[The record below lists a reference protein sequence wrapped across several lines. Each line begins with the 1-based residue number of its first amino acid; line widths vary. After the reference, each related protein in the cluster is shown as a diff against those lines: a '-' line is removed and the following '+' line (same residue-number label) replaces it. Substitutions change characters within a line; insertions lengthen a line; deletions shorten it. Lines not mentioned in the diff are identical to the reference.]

1 MLSDKFDDI
10 IITIEKIYWRRERKE
25 EMKRWKRWIA
35 LSLAVCMIIPG
46 NGGMMAENIGTVQ
59 AAEIMDDTEPVNDTD
74 LVDDTTPVDNTDPAD
89 DTIPVDNTD
98 SVEDTGIVE
107 ESQEPANEVQP
118 VADTASELEAGLSV
132 EARYSSNH
140 IRWTAVTDATG
151 YNVLRSDTADGE
163 YSTLNSSA
171 LTTCDYVDETA
182 GTDTQYFYKL
192 EAIVGE
198 ETRTSAPVQDT
209 YATGVEAVWAHA
221 EDQMHYDFTT
231 SEAGTGFDG
240 TRMVTATTEEVDR
253 VKALTEATV
262 LLSFKPE
269 NVAGTTRE
277 SILNIKNSST
287 TTATATGSNSKN
299 AANCV
304 GFFKDG
310 INGVRYDFGYGL
322 RAAFKVLAAEGWT
335 TFAMVNK
342 TFTSGYNILHSGNG
356 SRAPEVEGY
365 GSANFNGFVSK
376 LTGIDQIT
384 IGAALN
390 GENTV
395 VPFTG
400 NIAYVTITDEVMSQ
414 AEIDGYTKA
423 VTDMLNQA
431 DAPVTVEASVK
442 ASYDSVTVSW
452 NMVKNADGYRVYR
465 VLDGVETEV
474 TTEKLG
480 ADVLSFQDTTVEKE
494 KTYSYIVK
502 AYSGETLL
510 TASEAAADSA
520 AVGMEALKAHAAL
533 SKEFADGDDQVFD
546 GTRAV
551 DVNESAEQV
560 HKVDTGSII
569 IRFKAASDGTT
580 GVLLETKDSAIAS
593 SSGMGTGADRTTI
606 FLKDNNRNL
615 RFVYKHTAA
624 ALAGPNPFTDGE
636 WHMAIISCN
645 PEGKYMRLTIDG
657 VEVWS
662 NTVASNKGMF
672 AKQGKL
678 DQVTIGAQKNAD
690 GTIANG
696 FKGEISQVIVTD
708 EILSDA
714 DAIEISREG
723 YSGKE
728 RPGSAIAE
736 MFNTAADNSWVFTG
750 GSAVQ
755 GGYDQ
760 TEGIRNYIGQFEE
773 YVRWTKSVTEYGRQR
788 YTINMGKTGRTLKE
802 IAANYETLVALYQ
815 PKAAAYMV
823 GEEDYRQGEA
833 GLNQFKA
840 DLKTFIDKSLALK
853 ENNGGFAVIQKPF
866 ASKEESDNAL
876 IQTYCEAVDSVV
888 GTYAQD
894 SAKYSHIVVVD
905 HFSQT
910 NNNDF
915 KTNKLNADGKLNG
928 KGHLEVGRQFSE
940 ATFGSS
946 AGYPG
951 TGVTLN
957 LVKEEQAE
965 QYLDVQPVI
974 TAGDTSLQV
983 TIPEGNG
990 TAWKYELDMDG
1001 TVVSGNA
1008 ASNSFEISGL
1018 AQGKSYVLKLQSQDG
1033 QKQLVTMKGV
1043 IQAGSPAE
1051 KNVPVVDAKQQALLD
1066 KMESKDSMTWLFM
1079 GDSITHAA
1087 LWTFGYDGIAQS
1099 FEKYLKDELG
1109 RTDDVVI
1116 NTAVSG
1122 ATTGSTLLT
1131 IDQRLKK
1138 YTPDVVSIMLGTN
1151 DAANNTDTASYKT
1164 NLETIIAEIK
1174 KINPEATI
1182 ILRSP
1187 TPFWGYGVRD
1197 TNVLTCISEMQE
1209 VAEANNL
1216 IYVDQFTDVQEAIT
1230 TYPWM
1235 KGTGT
1240 QFLFGNT
1247 LHPGVN
1253 GHLVMTRQFI
1263 RGCGLWTEDSP
1274 INNLF
1279 YQMPITSQ
1287 DNTTVPE
1294 LQNGASQIGLSV
1306 AKLKEASGLEIGQVI
1321 LKATSKTSGQSYEI
1335 SVKAGEEYAVLK
1347 NLPGNT
1353 TYDTEVSAYL
1363 KNEAKV
1369 VSFAAQEVT
1378 LTDDAVIS
1386 FDVLLS
1392 NEKAKDLTVG
1402 AEVGTFRV
1410 GGMAPEGEYTYELC
1424 AGEGNRD
1431 NQKFTIEGETLKIK
1445 EALEEG
1451 STYQIRVKA
1460 IGQEASAEAAFEI
1473 YAVGKGLIFEKSNME
1488 ITTGN
1493 PVDLTNEDYAEKLFG
1508 LTEGT
1513 IIVQYTSESDFIVQT
1528 LFSIAN
1534 GTTGNNN
1541 RHAHVYIK
1549 PDGTLGCEIRNDSSL
1564 NYGFSA
1570 ANAVKADY
1578 KGKAAKNTIALKADK
1593 ENNEYKLFANG
1604 KLVKTVD
1611 AVALGGFKFADA
1623 VTGLDTVQIGA
1634 TKRGGASQYT
1644 FAGTVHDIKV
1654 YETALSDEELI
1665 EATKV
1670 TEFKELQQIFH
1681 KEDGTGANY
1690 FRIPSLLTLK
1700 SGVVISAVD
1709 ARFGG
1714 THDSPN
1720 NIDIA
1725 VSRSDNGGKT
1735 WSAPELVFHYEDF
1748 ADTAL
1753 ELPVGS
1759 GVRVN
1764 ESASFIDPVMIQ
1776 DEETGR
1782 VFLISDAMAAGYGSP
1797 QAVSGSGYKEIDGQ
1811 KYLKLKKTGDT
1822 DYHYTVR
1829 ENRVIYDDRTNT
1841 ATEYSL
1847 NENFEIL
1854 KNGELQT
1861 VKQKSSRYEPT
1872 GTTPA
1877 IVTDVTDKDVAMN
1890 IMYADAVF
1898 KALPTTWLYMKY
1910 SDDDGNTWS
1919 DPILLNDMVKS
1930 EESRILVVGPGRGTQ
1945 IKNGEHKGRLI
1956 VPVYDNAKSG
1966 IIYSD
1971 DHGTTWN
1978 YAEGPNTSAAAMS
1991 ETQIVE
1997 MPDGSLR
2004 VYARS
2009 NNSKIASAVSVDGG
2023 ETWSA
2028 AEYVPGLTQPGW
2040 GSQLSVI
2047 RYGELVE
2054 GKPAIILSS
2063 PAGVGSYRKDGRI
2076 KIGLITDTGKTG
2088 VEKYDIQWKYD
2099 YSVDATNV
2107 GYAYSCLTELPNQN
2121 IGVLYEKYDSYNPAE
2136 LQTQNAMKYEEL
2148 SFSDLMGGDAARV
2161 TTAAVGNGKVSETN
2175 IVLAGSEVTIQ
2186 AVPDENYEFVK
2197 WINADGETVSSE
2209 AEYTFTAEKDIT
2221 LSAVFR
2227 DMTSEPELNKTA
2239 LEERIAALKA
2249 VALSNMTTDS
2259 SKKFEAL
2266 IAKAEEILAN
2276 AQTQEELDA
2285 QLKALENAEELL
2297 EERGDVKELNSL
2309 VEEYQKLKKEDYP
2322 EAVWA
2327 AFEKVLNQAK
2337 EAAADNSNLNQSDV
2351 DAQEKA
2357 LLAAFEELKKGSD
2370 KPTEEPKPDK
2380 PTEEP
2385 KPDKPAEEPKP
2396 DKPADSSEPSK
2407 SDTSEKQNNAATANT
2422 ASNGNTT
2429 NTANAAN
2436 TGDTANTAV
2445 YLFLMAAVSLGFVL
2459 LLMRKRSRKF

>member
-1 MLSDKFDDI
+1 M
-10 IITIEKIYWRRERKE
+10 R
-25 EMKRWKRWIA
+25 RWKRWIA

-46 NGGMMAENIGTVQ
+46 NAGMMTGSIDTVQ
-59 AAEIMDDTEPVNDTD
+59 AAEIMDDTDLADDADLVDDTNPVNHTDPVNDTD
-74 LVDDTTPVDNTDPAD
+74 LVDDTTPA
-89 DTIPVDNTD
+89 DNTD
-98 SVEDTGIVE
+98 SAKDTEIVGE
-107 ESQEPANEVQP
+107 LQQPANEVQP
-118 VADTASELEAGLSV
+118 VAETASQLEAGLNV

-151 YNVLRSDTADGE
+151 YNVLRSDAADGE
-163 YSTLNSSA
+163 YRKLNDSP
-171 LTTCDYVDETA
+171 LTACDYVDETA
-182 GTDTQYFYKL
+182 GTGTQYFYKL
-192 EAIVGE
+192 EAMVGE

-209 YATGVEAVWAHA
+209 YPTGTEAVRAHA
-221 EDQMHYDFTT
+221 AAQMHYDFTT
-231 SEAGTGFDG
+231 SEAGTAFDG
-240 TRMVTATTEEVDR
+240 NRMVTATTEEVDR

-262 LLSFKPE
+262 LLSFKPGD
-269 NVAGTTRE
+269 VAGTARE
-277 SILNIKNSST
+277 EILSIKNTST
-287 TTATATGSNSKN
+287 TTPVSGNN
-299 AANCV
+299 PANCV
-304 GFFKDG
+304 GFFKNGNNG
-310 INGVRYDFGYGL
+310 IRYDFGYGL
-322 RAAFKVLAAEGWT
+322 RAYFNAIAAEGWS

-342 TFTSGYNILHSGNG
+342 TFTSGYNILQSGNG
-356 SRAPEVEGY
+356 STQTAFSG
-365 GSANFNGFVSK
+365 AAFDGFVSK
-376 LTGIDQIT
+376 LEGINQIT
-384 IGAALN
+384 IGAAMN
-390 GENTV
+390 GDTKV
-395 VPFTG
+395 IPFTG
-400 NIAYVTITDEVMSQ
+400 DIAYVTITDEVMSQ
-414 AEIDGYTKA
+414 EEINGYTAA
-423 VTDMLNQA
+423 VTNELNQL
-431 DAPVTVEASVK
+431 DAAETLEISVK
-442 ASYDSVTVSW
+442 AGYDSVTVSW
-452 NMVKNADGYRVYR
+452 DVVKDADGYRVYR
-465 VLDGVETEV
+465 ILNGVETEV

-480 ADVLSFQDTTVEKE
+480 EAVRSFQDTAVEKG
-494 KTYSYIVK
+494 K
-502 AYSGETLL
+502 AYSYKVRAYNGETLL
-510 TASEAAADSA
+510 TSSDAAADSA

-533 SKEFADGDDQVFD
+533 SKEFADGDQVFD
-546 GTRAV
+546 GNRAV
-551 DVNESAEQV
+551 DVSESAEQV

-569 IRFKAASDGTT
+569 IRFKAASDGTI
-580 GVLLETKDSAIAS
+580 GVLLGAKDSTIALPAN
-593 SSGMGTGADRTTI
+593 MDRGADCTTI
-606 FLKDNNRNL
+606 FLKDNNQIL
-615 RFVYKHTAA
+615 RFAYKHTVA
-624 ALAGPNPFTDGE
+624 ALAGPNSFTDGD
-636 WHMAIISCN
+636 WHMAIISSN

-672 AKQGKL
+672 AKQEKL

-690 GTIANG
+690 GSIANG
-696 FKGEISQVIVTD
+696 FKGWISQVIVTD

-714 DAIEISREG
+714 AAIEISREG

-728 RPGSAIAE
+728 RPGSAISE
-736 MFNTAADNSWVFTG
+736 MFNNAADNSWVFTG

-773 YVRWTKSVTEYGRQR
+773 YVRWTKSGNDNGRQR

-802 IAANYETLVALYQ
+802 IAADYETLVALYQ

-823 GEEDYRQGEA
+823 SKEDYDQGEN

-840 DLKTFIDKSLALK
+840 DLKTFIDSSLALK

-866 ASKEESDNAL
+866 ASKEDSVNAI
-876 IQTYCEAVDSVV
+876 IQKYCEAVDNVV
-888 GTYAQD
+888 GAYAQD

-905 HFSQT
+905 HFTQT

-928 KGHLEVGRQFSE
+928 KGHLEIGRQFSE

-951 TGVTLN
+951 TGVTLD
-957 LVKEEQAE
+957 LVKEKQAE

-974 TAGDTSLQV
+974 TAKDTSLQV
-983 TIPEGNG
+983 TIPEENG
-990 TAWKYELDMDG
+990 TAWKYELDMEG

-1018 AQGKSYVLKLQSQDG
+1018 AQGRSYVLKIQSQDG
-1033 QKQLVTMKGV
+1033 QKQLVTMKGI
-1043 IQAGSPAE
+1043 IQEGSPAE
-1051 KNVPVVDAKQQALLD
+1051 KSVPVTDEKQQALLD
-1066 KMESKDSMTWLFM
+1066 KMKSKDSMTWLFM

-1087 LWTFGYDGIAQS
+1087 LWTNGYDGIAQT

-1151 DAANNTDTASYKT
+1151 DAANNADTASYKS
-1164 NLETIIAEIK
+1164 NLEKIIDEIK
-1174 KINPEATI
+1174 KINPDATI

-1187 TPFWGYGVRD
+1187 TPFWGYGIRD
-1197 TNVLTCISEMQE
+1197 TNVLTCISDMQE
-1209 VAEANNL
+1209 VAKANNL
-1216 IYVDQFTDVQEAIT
+1216 IYVDQFTDVQEAIGI
-1230 TYPWM
+1230 YPWL

-1263 RGCGLWTEDSP
+1263 RACGLWTEDSP
-1274 INNLF
+1274 ITNLF

-1287 DNTTVPE
+1287 SNNTTPK

-1306 AKLKEASGLEIGQVI
+1306 AELKEASGLEIGQVI

-1335 SVKAGEEYAVLK
+1335 SVKAGEEYAILK
-1347 NLPGNT
+1347 DLPGNT
-1353 TYDTEVSAYL
+1353 AYDTEVSAYL
-1363 KNEAKV
+1363 KNEARV
-1369 VSFAAQEVT
+1369 INFAAQEVT
-1378 LTDDAVIS
+1378 LTDDAEIS

-1392 NEKAKDLTVG
+1392 NKKAKDLTAG

-1410 GGMAPEGEYTYELC
+1410 GGMAPEGEYTYQLC
-1424 AGEGNRD
+1424 VGDGDRD
-1431 NQKFTIEGETLKIK
+1431 NQKFMIEGETLKIK

-1460 IGQEASAEAAFEI
+1460 VGEKASAEAAFEI
-1473 YAVGKGLIFEKSNME
+1473 YAVGKGLIFEKENMA
-1488 ITTGN
+1488 ITSGQ

-1508 LTEGT
+1508 LEEGT

-1534 GTTGNNN
+1534 GTVGNNN
-1541 RHAHVYIK
+1541 RHVHVYIK

-1570 ANAVKADY
+1570 ANAVKSDY

-1604 KLVKTVD
+1604 KLVNTID
-1611 AVALGGFKFADA
+1611 ATALGGFRFADA
-1623 VTGLDTVQIGA
+1623 ITGLDTVQIGA
-1634 TKRGGASQYT
+1634 TKRGGAFQYT

-1670 TEFKELQQIFH
+1670 TEFEELQQIFH
-1681 KEDGTGANY
+1681 KEDGTGSNY

-1700 SGVVISAVD
+1700 SGIVLSAVD

-1735 WSAPELVFHYEDF
+1735 WSAPKLVFHYEDF
-1748 ADTAL
+1748 ADTTL

-1764 ESASFIDPVMIQ
+1764 QSASFIDPVMLQ

-1811 KYLKLKKTGDT
+1811 KYLKLQKTGET
-1822 DYHYTVR
+1822 DYNYTVR

-1877 IVTDVTDKDVAMN
+1877 IVTDVTDQDVAMN

-1919 DPILLNDMVKS
+1919 APILLNDMVKS

-1945 IKNGEHKGRLI
+1945 IKNGEYKGRLI

-2047 RYGELVE
+2047 RYGGLVE

-2099 YSVDATNV
+2099 YSVDAANV
-2107 GYAYSCLTELPNQN
+2107 GYSYSCLTELPNQN

-2136 LQTQNAMKYEEL
+2136 LQTQNVMKYEEL
-2148 SFSDLMGGDAARV
+2148 SFSDLMGGDAVRV

-2175 IVLAGSEVTIQ
+2175 IVLAGSQVTIQ

-2197 WINADGETVSSE
+2197 WINADGETVSSD
-2209 AEYTFTAEKDIT
+2209 AEYTFTAEKDII
-2221 LSAVFR
+2221 LSAVFKE
-2227 DMTSEPELNKTA
+2227 MTSEPELDKTA
-2239 LEERIAALKA
+2239 LTERIAALKA
-2249 VALSNMTTDS
+2249 VDLSNMTTDS
-2259 SKKFEAL
+2259 GKEFEAL
-2266 IAKAEEILAN
+2266 IATAEEVLTN
-2276 AQTQEELDA
+2276 AQTQEALDA
-2285 QLKALENAEELL
+2285 QLKALEHAEELL
-2297 EERGDVKELNSL
+2297 VERGDVTELNSL
-2309 VEEYQKLKKEDYP
+2309 VEEYQKLKKEDYTKDS
-2322 EAVWA
+2322 WA
-2327 AFEKVLNQAK
+2327 AFEKAFNQAK
-2337 EAAADNSNLNQSDV
+2337 GAVADNSNLDQSDV
-2351 DAQEKA
+2351 DAQKEA
-2357 LLAAFEELKKGSD
+2357 LLAAYEALEKV
-2370 KPTEEPKPDK
+2370 PDK
-2380 PTEEP
+2380 PTEEQ
-2385 KPDKPAEEPKP
+2385 KPDKPVEEQKPDKPVEEQKP
-2396 DKPADSSEPSK
+2396 DKPADSSKPSK
-2407 SDTSEKQNNAATANT
+2407 SDTSEKQDNAVTENT
-2422 ASNGNTT
+2422 ASKGNTP

-2436 TGDTANTAV
+2436 TGDAANMAV
-2445 YLFLMAAVSLGFVL
+2445 YLFMIAAASLGFVL
-2459 LLMRKRSRKF
+2459 LLIRKRSRKF

>member
-1 MLSDKFDDI
+1 
-10 IITIEKIYWRRERKE
+10 
-25 EMKRWKRWIA
+25 MKRWKRWIA
-35 LSLAVCMIIPG
+35 LSLTVCMIIPG
-46 NGGMMAENIGTVQ
+46 NGGMMTENIGTVQ
-59 AAEIMDDTEPVNDTD
+59 AAEIMDDTD
-74 LVDDTTPVDNTDPAD
+74 LVDDTTPVDNTEPAD

-98 SVEDTGIVE
+98 SVKDTEIVGE
-107 ESQEPANEVQP
+107 RQEPANEVQP

-140 IRWTAVTDATG
+140 IRWTAVTDTTG
-151 YNVLRSDTADGE
+151 YNVLRSAAADGE
-163 YSTLNSSA
+163 YSKLNDSP

-209 YATGVEAVWAHA
+209 YPTGVEAVWAHA
-221 EDQMHYDFTT
+221 AEQLHYDFTT

-240 TRMVTATTEEVDR
+240 TRMVTATEQEVEK

-269 NVAGTTRE
+269 NVAGTARE

-287 TTATATGSNSKN
+287 NTATVAGSGSNSRN
-299 AANCV
+299 PANCV

-310 INGVRYDFGYGL
+310 TYGVRYDFGYGL
-322 RAAFKVLAAEGWT
+322 RATFNVIAAEGWT

-376 LTGIDQIT
+376 LTGINQIT

-390 GENTV
+390 GEDKV

-400 NIAYVTITDEVMSQ
+400 NIAYVTITDEVMNQ

-423 VTDMLNQA
+423 VTDMLNQL
-431 DAPVTVEASVK
+431 DAAETVEVSVK
-442 ASYDSVTVSW
+442 AGYDSVTVSW
-452 NMVKNADGYRVYR
+452 DMVKNADGYRVYR
-465 VLDGVETEV
+465 VLEGMETEV

-480 ADVLSFQDTTVEKE
+480 ADVLSFQDTTVEKG
-494 KTYSYIVK
+494 KTYSYVVK
-502 AYSGETLL
+502 AYSGEEMI
-510 TASEAAADSA
+510 TASEAVADNV

-533 SKEFADGDDQVFD
+533 LKEFADGDDQVFD

-551 DVNESAEQV
+551 DASDCAAQV

-580 GVLLETKDSAIAS
+580 GVLLGAKDSSIALPAN
-593 SSGMGTGADRTTI
+593 MDRGADCTTI
-606 FLKDNNRNL
+606 FLKDNNQTL
-615 RFVYKHTAA
+615 RFAYKHTAA
-624 ALAGPNPFTDGE
+624 GLTGPNSFKDGD
-636 WHMAIISCN
+636 WHMAIISSN

-672 AKQGKL
+672 AKHDVL
-678 DQVTIGAQKNAD
+678 NQVTIGAQKNAD

-696 FKGEISQVIVTD
+696 FKGAISQVIVTD
-708 EILSDA
+708 EILSDEA
-714 DAIEISREG
+714 AIEISREG

-728 RPGSAIAE
+728 RPGSAISE
-736 MFNTAADNSWVFTG
+736 MFNNAYGDNSWVFTG

-755 GGYDQ
+755 GGYEQ

-773 YVRWTKSVTEYGRQR
+773 YVRWTKSGGVDNGRQR
-788 YTINMGKTGRTLKE
+788 YTINMGKTGRTLTE
-802 IAANYETLVALYQ
+802 IAENYETLVALYQ

-840 DLKTFIDKSLALK
+840 DLKTFIDSSLALK

-888 GTYAQD
+888 GAYAQD

-905 HFSQT
+905 HFTQT

-915 KTNKLNADGKLNG
+915 KTNNLNADGKLNG
-928 KGHLEVGRQFSE
+928 KGHLEIGRQLSE

-974 TAGDTSLQV
+974 TAEDTSLQV

-1018 AQGKSYVLKLQSQDG
+1018 AQGKSYVLKIQSQDG
-1033 QKQLVTMKGV
+1033 QKQLVTMKGI

-1087 LWTFGYDGIAQS
+1087 LWTFGYDGIAQT

-1187 TPFWGYGVRD
+1187 TPFWGYGIRD

-1230 TYPWM
+1230 VYPWM
-1235 KGTGT
+1235 KGTGA
-1240 QFLFGNT
+1240 QFLFGNS

-1335 SVKAGEEYAVLK
+1335 SVKAGEEYAILK

-1369 VSFAAQEVT
+1369 VSFAVQEVT

-1392 NEKAKDLTVG
+1392 NKKAKDLTVG

-1473 YAVGKGLIFEKSNME
+1473 YAVGKGLIFEKSDME
-1488 ITTGN
+1488 ITSGQ
-1493 PVDLTNEDYAEKLFG
+1493 PVDLTNEDYAEKLLG
-1508 LTEGT
+1508 LAEGT

-1611 AVALGGFKFADA
+1611 AAALGGFRFADA
-1623 VTGLDTVQIGA
+1623 ITGLDTVQIGA
-1634 TKRGGASQYT
+1634 TKRGGASQYN

-1665 EATKV
+1665 EATGV

-1681 KEDGTGANY
+1681 KEDGTGSNY

-1735 WSAPELVFHYEDF
+1735 WTVPELVFHYEDF

-1759 GVRVN
+1759 GVRAN

-1822 DYHYTVR
+1822 DYNYTVR
-1829 ENRVIYDDRTNT
+1829 ENNVIYDDRTNT

-1854 KNGELQT
+1854 MNGELQT

-1872 GTTPA
+1872 GATPA

-1890 IMYADAVF
+1890 IMYEDAVF

-1910 SDDDGNTWS
+1910 SDDDGKTWS
-1919 DPILLNDMVKS
+1919 APILLNDMVKS

-1945 IKNGEHKGRLI
+1945 IQNGEYKGRLI

-2047 RYGELVE
+2047 RYGGLVE

-2076 KIGLITDTGKTG
+2076 KIGLITDTGNTG

-2107 GYAYSCLTELPNQN
+2107 GYSYSCLTELPNQN

-2136 LQTQNAMKYEEL
+2136 LQTQNVMKYEEL
-2148 SFSDLMGGDAARV
+2148 SFSDLMGEEAVKV
-2161 TTAAVGNGKVSETN
+2161 TPAAVGKGKVSERN

-2209 AEYTFTAEKDIT
+2209 AEYTFTAEKDII

-2249 VALSNMTTDS
+2249 VDLSNMTIDS

-2266 IAKAEEILAN
+2266 IATAEETLAN
-2276 AQTQEELDA
+2276 AQTQEALDT
-2285 QLKALENAEELL
+2285 QLKALENAEKLL
-2297 EERGDVKELNSL
+2297 VERGDVTELNSL
-2309 VEEYQKLKKEDYP
+2309 IKKYQKLQKKDYTKDSW
-2322 EAVWA
+2322 E
-2327 AFEKVLNQAK
+2327 AFEKALKQA
-2337 EAAADNSNLNQSDV
+2337 EAAAADNSNLDQSDV
-2351 DAQEKA
+2351 DAQKESLQAAYKA
-2357 LLAAFEELKKGSD
+2357 LKKVSD
-2370 KPTEEPKPDK
+2370 KPS
-2380 PTEEP
+2380 
-2385 KPDKPAEEPKP
+2385 
-2396 DKPADSSEPSK
+2396 DSSKPSK
-2407 SDTSEKQNNAATANT
+2407 PDTSEKQDKVQTGNTDNKGNT
-2422 ASNGNTT
+2422 AK
-2429 NTANAAN
+2429 TANAAN
-2436 TGDTANTAV
+2436 TGDAANTAV
-2445 YLFLMAAVSLGFVL
+2445 YLFLMAAASFGFLL
-2459 LLMRKRSRKF
+2459 LLMKKRSRKL